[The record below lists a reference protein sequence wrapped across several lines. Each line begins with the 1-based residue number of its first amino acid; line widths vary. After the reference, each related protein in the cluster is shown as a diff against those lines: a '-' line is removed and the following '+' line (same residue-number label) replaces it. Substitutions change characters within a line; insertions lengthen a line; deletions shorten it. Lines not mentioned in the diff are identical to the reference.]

1 MLLIVIDN
9 QLYRIIC
16 PTGTR
21 IEITQAY
28 QNSFDMAETNTSLR
42 GFLTVEPTSE
52 QIKALDLSQEFINQ
66 NQQDDFLIIRGSAGT
81 GKSTLVKAITDY
93 LTCKEQKFVLAAPTG
108 KAAKVIQKKTGFAA
122 RTIHSLIYTPEPLKH
137 GCGVKMVRKPN
148 QYKEKTIFIIDE
160 ASMISDVLASNE
172 NFVASK
178 PLLTDLLDFIKQG
191 NIENQVIFI
200 GDIYQLPP
208 VGSKESPALSPNYLI
223 SKKGLKGTM
232 VELTEVKRQDKD
244 SYILK
249 NATLLRQCM
258 ESGIPFTGISC
269 KMLSKSTTALYKYME
284 LYEPELFNKVTV
296 LAWTNRDVNWFNNAI
311 RDRLGFNPEPLVSGD
326 QIQLHQN
333 WLGNGRMIMKGETGI
348 IRDIEDIVENYAGLR
363 FANANLEFADGVG
376 EKFNVTTKVLLDA
389 VTSADGEIG
398 QEKESALFA
407 EVMKHNGAFRV
418 SRMPSDDK
426 YIGAMRLRYGYAT
439 TCHKAQGGEWDN
451 VILHPYIPRSDYR
464 WQYTAITRAAKELY
478 SFAA

>member
-1 MLLIVIDN
+1 
-9 QLYRIIC
+9 
-16 PTGTR
+16 
-21 IEITQAY
+21 
-28 QNSFDMAETNTSLR
+28 MAETSTSLR
-42 GFLTVEPTSE
+42 GFLTIEPTSE

-93 LTCKEQKFVLAAPTG
+93 LTSKEQKFVLAAPTG
-108 KAAKVIQKKTGFAA
+108 KAAKVIQKKTGIAA
-122 RTIHSLIYTPEPLKH
+122 KTIHSLIYTPEPLEY

-148 QYKEKTIFIIDE
+148 PSKEKTIFIIDE
-160 ASMISDVLASNE
+160 ASMISDVLGSNE
-172 NFVASK
+172 NFVASG
-178 PLLTDLLDFIKQG
+178 PLLTDLLDFIKLG
-191 NIENQVIFI
+191 NNKNQVIFI

-208 VGSKESPALSPNYLI
+208 VGSQESPALSPNYLN

-258 ESGIPFTGISC
+258 ERDISFDGITC
-269 KMLSKSTTALYKYME
+269 QMLSKSTTALYKYME
-284 LYEPELFNKVTV
+284 LYEPELFNRVTV

-311 RDRLGFNPEPLVSGD
+311 RDRLGFNPKPLVVGD

-333 WLGNGRMIMKGETGI
+333 WLGNGRMIMKGDTGI
-348 IRDIEDIVENYAGLR
+348 IRDIDDGIENYAGLN
-363 FANANLEFADGVG
+363 FTNANLEFTDGIG
-376 EKFNVTTKVLLDA
+376 EKFNIVTKVLLDV
-389 VTSADGEIG
+389 VTSAGGEISH
-398 QEKESALFA
+398 EKENALFA
-407 EVMKHNGAFRV
+407 EVMKYNATFRE
-418 SRMPSDDK
+418 SRKPSDDK

-451 VILHPYIPRSDYR
+451 VILHPYYPKNDYR

>member
-1 MLLIVIDN
+1 
-9 QLYRIIC
+9 
-16 PTGTR
+16 
-21 IEITQAY
+21 
-28 QNSFDMAETNTSLR
+28 MAETNTSLR
-42 GFLTVEPTSE
+42 GFLKVEPTSE
-52 QIKALDLSQEFINQ
+52 QMEALDLSQEFINQ
-66 NQQDDFLIIRGSAGT
+66 NHQDDFLIIRGSAGT
-81 GKSTLVKAITDY
+81 GKSTLIKAITDY
-93 LTCKEQKFVLAAPTG
+93 LTSKEEKFVLGAPTG
-108 KAAKVIQKKTGFAA
+108 KAAKVIQKKTGFTA

-148 QYKEKTIFIIDE
+148 QLKDKTIFIIDE

-172 NFVASK
+172 NFVATK
-178 PLLTDLLDFIKQG
+178 PLLTDLLDYIKQG
-191 NIENQVIFI
+191 NKENQVIFI

-258 ESGIPFTGISC
+258 EHGTPFSGINC

-284 LYEPELFNKVTV
+284 LYEAEQFNKVTV

-311 RDRLGFNPEPLVSGD
+311 RDRLGFNPEPLVAGD

-333 WLGNGRMIMKGETGI
+333 WMGNGRMIMKGDTGI
-348 IRDIEDIVENYAGLR
+348 IRNIDNKVESYAGLR
-363 FANANLEFADGVG
+363 FSNADLEFVDGVG
-376 EKFNVTTKVLLDA
+376 EKFNVNTKVLLDV

-398 QEKESALFA
+398 YEKENALFA
-407 EVMKHNGAFRV
+407 EVMRHNATFREN
-418 SRMPSDDK
+418 RMPSDDK
-426 YIGAMRLRYGYAT
+426 YIGAIRLRYGYAI

-451 VILHPYIPRSDYR
+451 VILHPYIPRNDYR
-464 WQYTAITRAAKELY
+464 WQYTAITRAAMELY

>member
-1 MLLIVIDN
+1 
-9 QLYRIIC
+9 
-16 PTGTR
+16 
-21 IEITQAY
+21 
-28 QNSFDMAETNTSLR
+28 MAETNTSLR

-52 QIKALDLSQEFINQ
+52 QIKALDLSQEFINK

-93 LTCKEQKFVLAAPTG
+93 LTYKEHKFVLAAPTG

-148 QYKEKTIFIIDE
+148 QSKDKTIFIIDE

-191 NIENQVIFI
+191 NNENQVIFI

-258 ESGIPFTGISC
+258 ERGIPFTGITC
-269 KMLSKSTTALYKYME
+269 KMLSKSTTALYKFME

-311 RDRLGFNPEPLVSGD
+311 RDRLGFNPKPLVSGD
-326 QIQLHQN
+326 QIQVHQN
-333 WLGNGRMIMKGETGI
+333 WLGNGRMIMKGDTGI
-348 IRDIEDIVENYAGLR
+348 IRNIDDRVENYAGLR
-363 FANANLEFADGVG
+363 FVNANLEFADGIG
-376 EKFNVTTKVLLDA
+376 EKFNVVTKVLLDV
-389 VTSADGEIG
+389 VTSADGDIG

-407 EVMKHNGAFRV
+407 EVMKHNEVFRG
-418 SRMPSDDK
+418 SRMLSDDK
-426 YIGAMRLRYGYAT
+426 YIGAMRIRYGYAT

-451 VILHPYIPRSDYR
+451 VILHPHMPKNEYR

>member
-1 MLLIVIDN
+1 M
-9 QLYRIIC
+9 
-16 PTGTR
+16 
-21 IEITQAY
+21 
-28 QNSFDMAETNTSLR
+28 SETNTSLR

-52 QIKALDLSQEFINQ
+52 QIIALDLIQEFINQ
-66 NQQDDFLIIRGSAGT
+66 NLQDDFLIIRGSAGT

-93 LTCKEQKFVLAAPTG
+93 LTSKEQKFVLAAPTG

-148 QYKEKTIFIIDE
+148 QSKDKTIFIIDE

-191 NIENQVIFI
+191 NNENQVIFI

-223 SKKGLKGTM
+223 SKKGMKGTM

-249 NATLLRQCM
+249 NATLLRQSM
-258 ESGIPFTGISC
+258 ERGIPFTGITC

-284 LYEPELFNKVTV
+284 LYEPELFNRVTV

-333 WLGNGRMIMKGETGI
+333 WLGNGRMIMKGDTGI
-348 IRDIEDIVENYAGLR
+348 IRDIDDIVENYAGLR
-363 FANANLEFADGVG
+363 FANATLEFADGVG
-376 EKFNVTTKVLLDA
+376 EKLNVTTKVLLD
-389 VTSADGEIG
+389 VITSADGEIG
-398 QEKESALFA
+398 HEKENALFA
-407 EVMKHNGAFRV
+407 EVMRHNATFRE

-426 YIGAMRLRYGYAT
+426 YTGAMRLRYGYAT

-451 VILHPYIPRSDYR
+451 VILHPYIPRNDYR

>member
-1 MLLIVIDN
+1 M
-9 QLYRIIC
+9 
-16 PTGTR
+16 
-21 IEITQAY
+21 
-28 QNSFDMAETNTSLR
+28 SETNTSLR

-93 LTCKEQKFVLAAPTG
+93 LTSKEQKFVLAAPTG
-108 KAAKVIQKKTGFAA
+108 KAAKVIQKKTGFTS

-148 QYKEKTIFIIDE
+148 QSKDKTIFIIDE

-191 NIENQVIFI
+191 NNENQVIFI

-223 SKKGLKGTM
+223 SKRGLKGTM

-258 ESGIPFTGISC
+258 ERGIPFTGITC

-296 LAWTNRDVNWFNNAI
+296 LAWTNKDVNWFNNAI
-311 RDRLGFNPEPLVSGD
+311 RDRLGFNPKPLVSGD

-333 WLGNGRMIMKGETGI
+333 WIGNGRMIMKGDIGI
-348 IRDIEDIVENYAGLR
+348 IRDIDDRVENYAGLG
-363 FANANLEFADGVG
+363 FANAKLEFADGIG
-376 EKFNVTTKVLLDA
+376 EKFYVFTRVLLDA

-407 EVMKHNGAFRV
+407 EVMKHNEAFRA

-451 VILHPYIPRSDYR
+451 VILHPYIPKNDYR

>member
-1 MLLIVIDN
+1 
-9 QLYRIIC
+9 
-16 PTGTR
+16 
-21 IEITQAY
+21 
-28 QNSFDMAETNTSLR
+28 MAETNTSLLS
-42 GFLTVEPTSE
+42 FLTVEPTLE

-66 NQQDDFLIIRGSAGT
+66 NQKDDFLIIRGSAGT
-81 GKSTLVKAITDY
+81 GKSTLIKAIADY
-93 LTCKEQKFVLAAPTG
+93 LVSKEQKFVLAAPTG
-108 KAAKVIQKKTGFAA
+108 KAAKVIQKKTGFVS

-148 QYKEKTIFIIDE
+148 QSKDKTIFIIDE

-172 NFVASK
+172 NFIASK

-191 NIENQVIFI
+191 NKENQVFFI

-208 VGSKESPALSPNYLI
+208 VGSKESPALSPNYLV
-223 SKKGLKGTM
+223 SKKGLKGTL

-249 NATLLRQCM
+249 NATILRQCI
-258 ESGIPFTGISC
+258 ERGIAFTGITC

-284 LYEPELFNKVTV
+284 LYEPEQFNKITV

-311 RDRLGFNPEPLVSGD
+311 RDRLGFNPKPLVSGD

-333 WLGNGRMIMKGETGI
+333 WLGNGRMIMKGDTGI
-348 IRDIEDIVENYAGLR
+348 IRDIDDKVENYVGLS
-363 FANANLEFADGVG
+363 FTNANLEFADGVG
-376 EKFNVTTKVLLDA
+376 EKFNVTTKILLDV

-398 QEKESALFA
+398 HEKENALFA
-407 EVMKHNGAFRV
+407 EVMRHNATFRE

-451 VILHPYIPRSDYR
+451 VILHPYIPRDDYR
-464 WQYTAITRAAKELY
+464 WQYTAITRAAKELF

>member
-1 MLLIVIDN
+1 
-9 QLYRIIC
+9 
-16 PTGTR
+16 
-21 IEITQAY
+21 
-28 QNSFDMAETNTSLR
+28 MAETNTSLR

-93 LTCKEQKFVLAAPTG
+93 LTSKEQKFVLAAPTG

-148 QYKEKTIFIIDE
+148 QSKDKTIFIIDE

-191 NIENQVIFI
+191 NVENQVIFI

-258 ESGIPFTGISC
+258 ERGIPFNGITC

-311 RDRLGFNPEPLVSGD
+311 RDRLGFNPKPLVSGD

-333 WLGNGRMIMKGETGI
+333 WLGNGRMIMKGDTGI
-348 IRDIEDIVENYAGLR
+348 IRDIDDRVENYAGLR
-363 FANANLEFADGVG
+363 FANANLEFADGIG
-376 EKFNVTTKVLLDA
+376 EKFNVVTKVLLD
-389 VTSADGEIG
+389 VLTSADGEIG
-398 QEKESALFA
+398 HEKENALFA
-407 EVMKHNGAFRV
+407 EVMRHNASFRE

-451 VILHPYIPRSDYR
+451 VILHPYIPRNDYR

>member
-1 MLLIVIDN
+1 
-9 QLYRIIC
+9 
-16 PTGTR
+16 
-21 IEITQAY
+21 
-28 QNSFDMAETNTSLR
+28 MADTNLSIH
-42 GFLTVEPTSE
+42 GFLTIEPTSE

-66 NQQDDFLIIRGSAGT
+66 NLEDDFLIIRGSAGT

-93 LTCKEQKFVLAAPTG
+93 LTSKEEKFVLAAPTG

-137 GCGVKMVRKPN
+137 GCGVRMVRKLN
-148 QYKEKTIFIIDE
+148 QSKDKTIFIIDE
-160 ASMISDVLASNE
+160 ASMISDVLTRNE
-172 NFVASK
+172 NFIASK
-178 PLLTDLLDFIKQG
+178 PLLTDLIEYIKQG
-191 NIENQVIFI
+191 NKENQVIFI

-208 VGSKESPALSPNYLI
+208 VGSSESPALSPNYLK

-249 NATLLRQCM
+249 SATLLRECM
-258 ESGIPFTGISC
+258 ERGIPFTGINC
-269 KMLSKSTTALYKYME
+269 RMLPKSTSALYKFME
-284 LYEPELFNKVTV
+284 LYEPELFNKVTI

-311 RDRLGFNPEPLVSGD
+311 RDRLGFNPKPLASGD

-333 WLGNGRMIMKGETGI
+333 WLGNGRMIMKGDTGI
-348 IRDIEDIVENYAGLR
+348 IRGIDDSKEDYAGLM
-363 FANANLEFADGVG
+363 FANADLEFVDGVG
-376 EKFNVTTKVLLDA
+376 DKFHVTTKILLDV

-398 QEKESALFA
+398 AGNESALFA
-407 EVMKHNGAFRV
+407 EAMKHNASFRE

-451 VILHPYIPRSDYR
+451 VILHPYIPSNDYR

>member
-1 MLLIVIDN
+1 LNRVVCISGM
-9 QLYRIIC
+9 Q
-16 PTGTR
+16 
-21 IEITQAY
+21 IEFIHAY
-28 QNSFDMAETNTSLR
+28 QNALDMAETNISLR

-52 QIKALDLSQEFINQ
+52 QIRALDLSQEFINQ
-66 NQQDDFLIIRGSAGT
+66 NKQDDFLIIRGSAGT

-93 LTCKEQKFVLAAPTG
+93 LTFKEQKFVLAAPTG
-108 KAAKVIQKKTGFAA
+108 KAAKVIQKKTGFAS

-137 GCGVKMVRKPN
+137 GCGVKMVRKLN
-148 QYKEKTIFIIDE
+148 QSKDKTIFIIDE
-160 ASMISDVLASNE
+160 ASMISDVLTFNE

-178 PLLTDLLDFIKQG
+178 PLLTDLLDYIKQG
-191 NIENQVIFI
+191 NKENQVIFI

-223 SKKGLKGTM
+223 TKKGLKGTI

-249 NATLLRQCM
+249 NATMLRQCM
-258 ESGIPFTGISC
+258 ERGIPFPGITC
-269 KMLSKSTTALYKYME
+269 KMLSKSTTALYKFME

-311 RDRLGFNPEPLVSGD
+311 RDRLGFNPKPLVTGD

-333 WLGNGRMIMKGETGI
+333 WLGNGRMIMKGDTGI
-348 IRDIEDIVENYAGLR
+348 IRDIDPRVQSYAGLH
-363 FANANLEFADGVG
+363 FANANLEFVDGIG
-376 EKFNVTTKVLLDA
+376 EKFNVVTKVLLEV
-389 VTSADGEIG
+389 VTSANGEIS
-398 QEKESALFA
+398 QETENALFA
-407 EVMKHNGAFRV
+407 EAMKSNEAFRV
-418 SRMPSDDK
+418 SRMPTDDK
-426 YIGAMRLRYGYAT
+426 YIGAIRLRYAYAT
-439 TCHKAQGGEWDN
+439 TCHKSQGGEWDN
-451 VILHPYIPRSDYR
+451 LILHPNIPKNDYR

>member
-1 MLLIVIDN
+1 MIS
-9 QLYRIIC
+9 

-21 IEITQAY
+21 IEITQAN

-93 LTCKEQKFVLAAPTG
+93 LTSKEQKFVLAAPTG

-148 QYKEKTIFIIDE
+148 QSKDKTIFIVDE

-191 NIENQVIFI
+191 NNENQVIFI

-258 ESGIPFTGISC
+258 ELGIPFNGITC
-269 KMLSKSTTALYKYME
+269 KMLSKSTSALYKYME

-311 RDRLGFNPEPLVSGD
+311 RDRLGFNPKPLVSGD

-333 WLGNGRMIMKGETGI
+333 WLGNGRMIMKGDTGI
-348 IRDIEDIVENYAGLR
+348 IRDIDDRVENYAGLR
-363 FANANLEFADGVG
+363 FANANLEFADGIG
-376 EKFNVTTKVLLDA
+376 EKFNVVTKVLLDV

-398 QEKESALFA
+398 HEKENALFA
-407 EVMKHNGAFRV
+407 EVMKHNATFRE

-451 VILHPYIPRSDYR
+451 VILHPYIPRNDYR

>member
-1 MLLIVIDN
+1 
-9 QLYRIIC
+9 
-16 PTGTR
+16 
-21 IEITQAY
+21 
-28 QNSFDMAETNTSLR
+28 MAETNTSLR
-42 GFLTVEPTSE
+42 GFLTIEPTSE

-66 NQQDDFLIIRGSAGT
+66 NRQDDFLIIRGSAGT

-93 LTCKEQKFVLAAPTG
+93 LISKEQKFVLAAPTG

-122 RTIHSLIYTPEPLKH
+122 RTVHSLIYTPEPLKH
-137 GCGVKMVRKPN
+137 GCGIKMVRKPN
-148 QYKEKTIFIIDE
+148 QSKDRTIFIIDE

-178 PLLTDLLDFIKQG
+178 PLLSDLLDYIKQG
-191 NIENQVIFI
+191 NNENQVIFI

-249 NATLLRQCM
+249 NATILRQCM
-258 ESGIPFTGISC
+258 EKGIPFSGITC
-269 KMLSKSTTALYKYME
+269 NMLAKSTTALYKYME

-311 RDRLGFNPEPLVSGD
+311 RDRLGFNSESLASGD
-326 QIQLHQN
+326 QILLHQN
-333 WLGNGRMIMKGETGI
+333 WMGNGRVIMKGETGI
-348 IRDIEDIVENYAGLR
+348 IRDIDSRVENYAGLQ
-363 FANANLEFADGVG
+363 FVNADLEFLDGIG
-376 EKFNVTTKVLLDA
+376 EKFRVTTKVLLDSL
-389 VTSADGEIG
+389 TSADGEIG
-398 QEKESALFA
+398 HEKESALFA
-407 EVMKHNGAFRV
+407 EVMRHNGVFRE

-426 YIGAMRLRYGYAT
+426 YIGSMHLRYGYAT
-439 TCHKAQGGEWDN
+439 TCHKAQGGEWEN
-451 VILHPYIPRSDYR
+451 VILHPFIPRNDYQ
-464 WQYTAITRAAKELY
+464 WQYTAITRASKELY